1 MFKYTPNTLARIE
14 SIFNESGYEVR
25 YEKGNFKPGYCILKD
40 KKVVVVN
47 KYFETEARINT
58 LLEII
63 PLIEVNENMLTDE
76 TKAFYEKNL
85 QKA

>member
-1 MFKYTPNTLARIE
+1 MFKYTPSTLARIE
-14 SIFNESGYEVR
+14 ALFTESGYVVR
-25 YEKGNFKPGYCILKD
+25 FEKGNFKPGYCILRD

-58 LLEII
+58 LLEIL
-63 PLIEVNENMLTDE
+63 PQIEVQEQNLTE
-76 TKAFYEKNL
+76 ATREFYEKNL

>member
-1 MFKYTPNTLARIE
+1 M
-14 SIFNESGYEVR
+14 VR
-25 YEKGNFKPGYCILKD
+25 FEKGNFKPGYCILRD

-58 LLEII
+58 LLEIL
-63 PLIEVNENMLTDE
+63 PQIEVQEQNLTE
-76 TKAFYEKNL
+76 ATREFYEKNL